1 MPFTK
6 SYGGAT
12 VLTMPSV
19 ELKPGTVTA
28 VIGANGSG
36 KSTLAKVLAG
46 LEPADK
52 KTRAE
57 LEARVGYLPQKSF
70 AFRMS
75 LRRNIAL
82 NGADAKRAAQLTEA
96 LGLSSLLKRSAKRLS
111 GGETAKMA
119 LARLLMADYDVL
131 ILDEPT
137 AAMDMEST
145 LAAEQLIT
153 GACAETGCAVLLIT
167 LAVLKHTQKKTV
179 LKKLWWKFWLL
190 GFLADFI
197 GAVSLFGCWYLS
209 LLPDPVGSWIDS
221 IISQAFLNPFRTL
234 PGFLY
239 TLAGVA
245 AAGVCIYFFDKR
257 AMKSCTLLDGRQ
269 RHIIALTMAIVT
281 APWTFLIPLYNY

>member
-1 MPFTK
+1 MKTTAFTK

-52 KTRAE
+52 KTRAG
-57 LEARVGYLPQKSF
+57 LDGRVGYLPQKSF

-82 NGADAKRAAQLTEA
+82 NGADDARMAKLTEA
-96 LGLSSLLKRSAKRLS
+96 LGLTPLLKRSAKRLS

-119 LARLLMADYDVL
+119 LSRLLMADYDVL

-145 LAAEQLIT
+145 LAAEKLIT
-153 GACAETGCAVLLIT
+153 AACRETNCAALLIT
-167 LAVLKHTQKKTV
+167 HSLAQAERTADRVLFLHKGRLIEQGDTKAVLTNPKASET
-179 LKKLWWKFWLL
+179 
-190 GFLADFI
+190 
-197 GAVSLFGCWYLS
+197 
-209 LLPDPVGSWIDS
+209 
-221 IISQAFLNPFRTL
+221 QAFLEFY
-234 PGFLY
+234 G
-239 TLAGVA
+239 A
-245 AAGVCIYFFDKR
+245 
-257 AMKSCTLLDGRQ
+257 
-269 RHIIALTMAIVT
+269 
-281 APWTFLIPLYNY
+281 

>member
-1 MPFTK
+1 MKTVPFTK
-6 SYGGAT
+6 SYGGET

-19 ELKPGTVTA
+19 ELAPGTVTA

-46 LEPADK
+46 LESADK

-57 LEARVGYLPQKSF
+57 LDARVGWLPQKSF

-82 NGADAKRAAQLTEA
+82 NGSDSERMSLLTDA
-96 LGLSSLLKRSAKRLS
+96 LGLSPLLNRSAKRLS

-145 LAAEQLIT
+145 LAAEALIT
-153 GACAETGCAVLLIT
+153 KACKETNCAVLLIT
-167 LAVLKHTQKKTV
+167 HSLAQAERTADRVLFLHKGRLIEQGDAKTI
-179 LKKLWWKFWLL
+179 LTNPKE
-190 GFLADFI
+190 AETR
-197 GAVSLFGCWYLS
+197 
-209 LLPDPVGSWIDS
+209 
-221 IISQAFLNPFRTL
+221 AFLEFY
-234 PGFLY
+234 G
-239 TLAGVA
+239 A
-245 AAGVCIYFFDKR
+245 
-257 AMKSCTLLDGRQ
+257 
-269 RHIIALTMAIVT
+269 
-281 APWTFLIPLYNY
+281 

>member
-1 MPFTK
+1 MKTVPFTK

-19 ELKPGTVTA
+19 ELAPGAVTA

-57 LEARVGYLPQKSF
+57 LDARVGYLPQKSF

-75 LRRNIAL
+75 LQRNIAL
-82 NGADAKRAAQLTEA
+82 NGADEERMARITQA
-96 LGLSSLLKRSAKRLS
+96 LGLSALAKRSAKRLS

-145 LAAEQLIT
+145 LAAEALIT

-167 LAVLKHTQKKTV
+167 HSLAQAERVSDRVLFLHKGRLIEQGDTKTV
-179 LKKLWWKFWLL
+179 LTVPKEPETKV
-190 GFLADFI
+190 FLEFY
-197 GAVSLFGCWYLS
+197 GA
-209 LLPDPVGSWIDS
+209 
-221 IISQAFLNPFRTL
+221 
-234 PGFLY
+234 
-239 TLAGVA
+239 
-245 AAGVCIYFFDKR
+245 
-257 AMKSCTLLDGRQ
+257 
-269 RHIIALTMAIVT
+269 
-281 APWTFLIPLYNY
+281 